1 MIIDVSI
8 HNGSINWAKVKAAG
22 VTGAIIRCGYGRDFK
37 RQDDA
42 RFKEN
47 IEGAIAQGLRV
58 GVYIY
63 SYAKT
68 IESAKSEAAHVLR
81 LIEPYKNN
89 ITLPIYYDL
98 EEKGTE
104 SGAKERA
111 IVFGDIV
118 EKAGYWVGIYASLS
132 WFTTYLK
139 GLDRFTKWIAAWG
152 ANTGKPG
159 TKPAISCDL
168 WQYTSNA
175 RVNGING
182 RVDASELLNDKIGG
196 YIGSAS
202 ASKPTTPPTTNK
214 PTAEK
219 PSAPTAPATTEPSY
233 ISYKIKRGDTLSAI
247 AKKYKTTCAAIKAA
261 NPDKIKNIN
270 KIYAGDVI
278 KIPKV

>member
-22 VTGAIIRCGYGRDFK
+22 VTGAIIRCGYGRDLK

-42 RFKEN
+42 RFTAN
-47 IEGAIAQGLRV
+47 IEGAISQGLRV

-81 LIEPYKNN
+81 LIEPYKTN
-89 ITLPIYYDL
+89 ISLPIYYDL

-182 RVDASELLNDKIGG
+182 RVDASELFNDKIGG

-202 ASKPTTPPTTNK
+202 ASKPT
-214 PTAEK
+214 AEK
-219 PSAPTAPATTEPSY
+219 PSAPTAPTAPATTEPTY

-270 KIYAGDVI
+270 KIYAGDII

>member
-22 VTGAIIRCGYGRDFK
+22 VTGAIIRCGYGRDLT

-42 RFKEN
+42 RFTAN

-81 LIEPYKNN
+81 LIEPYKTK
-89 ITLPIYYDL
+89 ISLPIYYDL
-98 EEKGTE
+98 EEPGTE
-104 SGAKERA
+104 TTH
-111 IVFGDIV
+111 
-118 EKAGYWVGIYASLS
+118 LS
-132 WFTTYLK
+132 

-152 ANTGKPG
+152 KNTGAPG
-159 TKPAISCDL
+159 TKPAIACDL

-202 ASKPTTPPTTNK
+202 ASKPTTPTTNK

-219 PSAPTAPATTEPSY
+219 PSAPAPTTEPKF
-233 ISYKIKRGDTLSAI
+233 INYKIKKGDTLSAI
-247 AKKYKTTCAAIKAA
+247 AKKYKTTVKAIKAA
-261 NPDKIKNIN
+261 NPEKIKNVN

-278 KIPKV
+278 KIPTN

>member
-22 VTGAIIRCGYGRDFK
+22 VTGAIIRCGYGRDLK

-42 RFKEN
+42 RFTAN

-81 LIEPYKNN
+81 LIEPYKTK
-89 ITLPIYYDL
+89 ISLPIYYDL
-98 EEKGTE
+98 EEPGTE
-104 SGAKERA
+104 RGAKERA

-118 EKAGYWVGIYASLS
+118 EKAGYWVGVYASLS
-132 WFTTYLK
+132 WFTTHLS
-139 GLDRFTKWIAAWG
+139 GLDRFTKWVAAWG
-152 ANTGKPG
+152 KNTGTPG
-159 TKPAISCDL
+159 TKPAIACDL

-202 ASKPTTPPTTNK
+202 ESKPTTPPTTNK

-219 PSAPTAPATTEPSY
+219 PSAPTTEPKF
-233 ISYKIKRGDTLSAI
+233 INYKIKKGDTLSAI
-247 AKKYKTTCAAIKAA
+247 AKKYKTTVKAIKAA
-261 NPDKIKNIN
+261 NPDKIKNVN

-278 KIPKV
+278 KIPTN